1 MSVIAN
7 KKKSLV
13 IILFLIGMLG
23 CAMQPSQEMIKT
35 AVEESLKNEL
45 DRSLGENVF
54 GIATRDFVGISG
66 VKVTSLRV
74 IECER
79 KSLKRF
85 VCEIFIEYEVVF
97 KDASL
102 GALLKGLGSVSG
114 LHQVDLFSDTNGW
127 LVLELSKK
135 L

>member
-35 AVEESLKNEL
+35 AVEESLKKEL

-74 IECER
+74 IVCER

-85 VCEIFIEYEVVF
+85 VCEIFM
-97 KDASL
+97 D
-102 GALLKGLGSVSG
+102 GSSR
-114 LHQVDLFSDTNGW
+114 S
-127 LVLELSKK
+127 
-135 L
+135 

>member
-1 MSVIAN
+1 MNVTAN
-7 KKKSLV
+7 KKKSLIV
-13 IILFLIGMLG
+13 VFFLIGMVG
-23 CAMQPSQEMIKT
+23 CAMQPSQETIKT
-35 AVEESLKNEL
+35 AVEESLKKEL
-45 DRSLGENVF
+45 DRNLGENIF
-54 GIATRDFVGISG
+54 GMATRDIVGISG

-85 VCEIFIEYEVVF
+85 VCEIFVDYEVVF